1 MLGLSVPEEFAG
13 ERNRLTGGH
22 VSDDSSQTDDRA
34 GGDIAPQAGVS
45 WGRVPSALSRRRW
58 VSTGGGL
65 LLYFL
70 QPLLWLSIAAL
81 ALFLLGE
88 SQRRGW
94 LPRVGTV
101 VGGVGGDSATVAGG
115 GWICP
120 MMCTGAL
127 QRAGRCPVCAME
139 LVPATS
145 GHGVSADAG
154 AVRIEGAARRV
165 ANIQTVPVR
174 LSSGGRVVQA
184 VGRLDYDEGTRRTL
198 SARVDGR
205 IEKLFADYT
214 GVVVRSGDC
223 LAVVYSPDL
232 YSAQVE
238 YLLSR
243 GQREGGIAGTAAVG
257 GGVGRGSLLE
267 SSRRR
272 LLELG
277 MAEQQVV
284 ELESG
289 GEASSRLQ
297 LVAPISGT
305 VVEKLAVEGQY
316 VREGEAVFQLADLSA
331 VWLILELFP
340 EEAAGVRFGQRV
352 HVEVQS
358 LPGRRIE
365 GRVVFVA
372 PRVTPETRTVGVRVV
387 LPNEEGE
394 LRVGD
399 YARAEIEP
407 VVMGSGGLVY
417 DPELASAW
425 ISLRH
430 PHMTAAGP
438 GTCPICG
445 EALISGRELGFT
457 DESAEV
463 SGFAVIPRD
472 ALLLA
477 GDSSVVYVE
486 VEPGRFELRQ
496 VVAGRVSGGEV
507 EIVEGLSV
515 GEQVAVRGNF
525 LIDSQMQLSGKPSLI
540 DPQRHVPGL
549 TPEQAAKTEISLG
562 QLSPADRELAE
573 RQRVCPIAGMLLGS
587 MGVPIRVE
595 AGGES
600 VFLCCE
606 GCRGRLLS
614 EPEKYLRKLSPGV
627 SGAGAAA
634 GAVESFEASAGVRR

>member
-1 MLGLSVPEEFAG
+1 
-13 ERNRLTGGH
+13 
-22 VSDDSSQTDDRA
+22 
-34 GGDIAPQAGVS
+34 
-45 WGRVPSALSRRRW
+45 
-58 VSTGGGL
+58 
-65 LLYFL
+65 
-70 QPLLWLSIAAL
+70 
-81 ALFLLGE
+81 
-88 SQRRGW
+88 
-94 LPRVGTV
+94 
-101 VGGVGGDSATVAGG
+101 
-115 GWICP
+115 
-120 MMCTGAL
+120 
-127 QRAGRCPVCAME
+127 
-139 LVPATS
+139 
-145 GHGVSADAG
+145 
-154 AVRIEGAARRV
+154 
-165 ANIQTVPVR
+165 
-174 LSSGGRVVQA
+174 
-184 VGRLDYDEGTRRTL
+184 
-198 SARVDGR
+198 
-205 IEKLFADYT
+205 
-214 GVVVRSGDC
+214 
-223 LAVVYSPDL
+223 
-232 YSAQVE
+232 
-238 YLLSR
+238 
-243 GQREGGIAGTAAVG
+243 
-257 GGVGRGSLLE
+257 
-267 SSRRR
+267 
-272 LLELG
+272 
-277 MAEQQVV
+277 
-284 ELESG
+284 
-289 GEASSRLQ
+289 
-297 LVAPISGT
+297 
-305 VVEKLAVEGQY
+305 
-316 VREGEAVFQLADLSA
+316 
-331 VWLILELFP
+331 LILELFP

-407 VVMGSGGLVY
+407 VVVGSGGLVY
-417 DPELASAW
+417 DPELANAW

-457 DESAEV
+457 DEPAEV

>member
-1 MLGLSVPEEFAG
+1 MPDEAIVAEDGLSTGRSACEVSRGDCRSPVVTAPAASLSGAG
-13 ERNRLTGGH
+13 EAANLKRRVLPVAVKGMFLT
-22 VSDDSSQTDDRA
+22 
-34 GGDIAPQAGVS
+34 I
-45 WGRVPSALSRRRW
+45 
-58 VSTGGGL
+58 
-65 LLYFL
+65 L
-70 QPLLWLSIAAL
+70 QPLLWLGIVAA

-94 LPRVGTV
+94 LPRVGAEAGGSGA
-101 VGGVGGDSATVAGG
+101 VGAAGDSGS
-115 GWICP
+115 WICP
-120 MMCTGAL
+120 MMCTSAL
-127 QRAGRCPVCAME
+127 HRAGRCPVCAME
-139 LVPATS
+139 LVPAAS
-145 GHGVSADAG
+145 GGAGG
-154 AVRIEGAARRV
+154 AVSSDGSIRIEAAARRV

-174 LSSGGRVVQA
+174 LSTGGRVVQA

-214 GVVVRSGDC
+214 GVVVREGDC
-223 LAVVYSPDL
+223 LALVYSPEL

-243 GQREGGIAGTAAVG
+243 GQGTAVLSGAG
-257 GGVGRGSLLE
+257 GGASAGGGLLE

-272 LLELG
+272 LLALG
-277 MAEQQVV
+277 MTEQQV
-284 ELESG
+284 EDLESG
-289 GEASSRLQ
+289 GEASSRLEV
-297 LVAPISGT
+297 VAPISGT

-387 LPNEEGE
+387 LPNEDGE

-407 VVMGSGGLVY
+407 VVVGNGGLVY
-417 DPELASAW
+417 DPELAGSW

-430 PHMTAAGP
+430 PHMASGGP
-438 GTCPICG
+438 GACPICG
-445 EALISGRELGFT
+445 EPLISGRELGFT
-457 DESAEV
+457 DESAEA
-463 SGFAVIPRD
+463 SGIPVIPRD
-472 ALLLA
+472 ALLMA
-477 GDSSVVYVE
+477 GEKSVVYVE
-486 VEPGRFELRQ
+486 TEAGRFELRR

-507 EIVEGLSV
+507 EIREGLSA
-515 GEQVAVRGNF
+515 GELVAVRGNF
-525 LIDSQMQLSGKPSLI
+525 LIDSQMQLSGQPSLI
-540 DPQRHVPGL
+540 DPQRLVSRV
-549 TPEQAAKTEISLG
+549 TPEQSQKIDESLG
-562 QLSPADRELAE
+562 QLSADDRDLAE
-573 RQRVCPIAGMLLGS
+573 RQRVCPVAGMLLGS

-595 AGGES
+595 VGDRA
-600 VFLCCE
+600 VFICCE
-606 GCRGRLLS
+606 GCRSRLLR
-614 EPEKYLRKLSPGV
+614 EPDRYLRQP
-627 SGAGAAA
+627 SGARVA
-634 GAVESFEASAGVRR
+634 GGQR

>member
-1 MLGLSVPEEFAG
+1 MGLSVPEDIPAES
-13 ERNRLTGGH
+13 NRLAGGGEL
-22 VSDDSSQTDDRA
+22 DDSFRTDCRA
-34 GGDIAPQAGVS
+34 AAESAQPSVARVGGRLSG
-45 WGRVPSALSRRRW
+45 LSRRSW
-58 VSTGGGL
+58 VSAGSGL
-65 LLYFL
+65 LVCCL
-70 QPLLWLSIAAL
+70 QPLLWLLIAAA

-94 LPRVGTV
+94 LPRGGSA
-101 VGGVGGDSATVAGG
+101 VGGGSVATVGGHG

-120 MMCTGAL
+120 MMCTAAL

-145 GHGVSADAG
+145 GPG
-154 AVRIEGAARRV
+154 ALPGDGSLRIEGAARRV

-174 LSSGGRVVQA
+174 MGGGGRQVRA

-214 GVVVRSGDC
+214 GVVVRAGDC
-223 LAVVYSPDL
+223 LAVVYSPEL

-243 GQREGGIAGTAAVG
+243 GQRDLGLAGSAVG
-257 GGVGRGSLLE
+257 GAGVGRGSLLE

-277 MAEQQVV
+277 MAEQQVA

-289 GEASSRLQ
+289 GEASSRLE

-340 EEAAGVRFGQRV
+340 EEAAGIRFGQRV

-372 PRVTPETRTVGVRVV
+372 PRVSPETRTVGVRVV
-387 LPNEEGE
+387 LPNEDGE

-407 VVMGSGGLVY
+407 VIVGGGGLVY
-417 DPELASAW
+417 DPELAGAW

-463 SGFAVIPRD
+463 SRFVVIPRD
-472 ALLLA
+472 ALLMA

-486 VEPGRFELRQ
+486 SEPGKFELRN

-507 EIVEGLSV
+507 EILEGLSA

-540 DPQRHVPGL
+540 DPRRHIPGL
-549 TPEQAAKTEISLG
+549 TSEQLAKIEISLG
-562 QLSPADRELAE
+562 QLSPVDRELAE

-595 AGGES
+595 AGGAS
-600 VFLCCE
+600 VFICCE
-606 GCRGRLLS
+606 GCRGRLLR
-614 EPEKYLRKLSPGV
+614 EPEKYLRKLSAGLPGT
-627 SGAGAAA
+627 GATAGAA
-634 GAVESFEASAGVRR
+634 VSSDPSVGVRR

>member
-1 MLGLSVPEEFAG
+1 
-13 ERNRLTGGH
+13 
-22 VSDDSSQTDDRA
+22 
-34 GGDIAPQAGVS
+34 
-45 WGRVPSALSRRRW
+45 
-58 VSTGGGL
+58 
-65 LLYFL
+65 
-70 QPLLWLSIAAL
+70 
-81 ALFLLGE
+81 
-88 SQRRGW
+88 
-94 LPRVGTV
+94 
-101 VGGVGGDSATVAGG
+101 
-115 GWICP
+115 
-120 MMCTGAL
+120 MMCTPAL

-139 LVPATS
+139 LVPAAAA
-145 GHGVSADAG
+145 GGGGAVPEDG
-154 AVRIEGAARRV
+154 AVRIEAAARRV

-174 LSSGGRVVQA
+174 LSTGGRVVQA

-214 GVVVRSGDC
+214 GVVVREGDC
-223 LAVVYSPDL
+223 LALVYSPEL

-238 YLLSR
+238 YLLSL
-243 GQREGGIAGTAAVG
+243 GQRATGLSGSGAGAGAAAG
-257 GGVGRGSLLE
+257 GGLLE

-272 LLELG
+272 LLALG
-277 MAEQQVV
+277 MTEQQAE

-297 LVAPISGT
+297 MVAPISGT

-387 LPNEEGE
+387 LPNEDGE

-399 YARAEIEP
+399 YARAEIDP
-407 VVMGSGGLVY
+407 VVMGAGGLVY
-417 DPELASAW
+417 DAELAGSW

-430 PHMTAAGP
+430 PHMTSGGP

-445 EALISGRELGFT
+445 EPLISGRELGFT
-457 DESAEV
+457 DEAAEA
-463 SGFAVIPRD
+463 SGVLVIPRD

-477 GDSSVVYVE
+477 GENSVVYVE
-486 VEPGRFELRQ
+486 TEAGRFELRR

-507 EIVEGLSV
+507 EIREGLSA
-515 GEQVAVRGNF
+515 GELVAVRGNF
-525 LIDSQMQLSGKPSLI
+525 LIDSQMQLSGQPSLI
-540 DPQRHVPGL
+540 DPQRVVSGVSS
-549 TPEQAAKTEISLG
+549 EQSKKIDEALG
-562 QLSPADRELAE
+562 QLSATDRVLAE
-573 RQRVCPIAGMLLGS
+573 RQRVCPVAGMRLGS

-595 AGGES
+595 VGDQS
-600 VFLCCE
+600 VFICCE
-606 GCRGRLLS
+606 GCRDRLLG
-614 EPEKYLRKLSPGV
+614 EPGRYLRRQSQSPV
-627 SGAGAAA
+627 
-634 GAVESFEASAGVRR
+634 AGVQR